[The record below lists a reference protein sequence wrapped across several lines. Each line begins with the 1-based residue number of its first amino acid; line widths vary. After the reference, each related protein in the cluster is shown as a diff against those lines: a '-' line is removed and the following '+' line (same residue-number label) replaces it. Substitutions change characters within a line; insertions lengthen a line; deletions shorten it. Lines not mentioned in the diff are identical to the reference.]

1 MNHAIN
7 MTQALR
13 VYALVIDKGTK
24 AQDSQ
29 QANTQQLNTES
40 DDSYCYEEML
50 AWSDYDGYTAYLK
63 YNQVTLT
70 LLFHGKYLLDYP
82 SDAKLAAFIQKL
94 NKLANEVK

>member
-13 VYALVIDKGTK
+13 VYGLVIDKGTK
-24 AQDSQ
+24 VQDSKS
-29 QANTQQLNTES
+29 APAQQLSTEGN
-40 DDSYCYEEML
+40 DGYYYQDML
-50 AWSDYDGYTAYLK
+50 AWSDFDGYTAYLK

-82 SDAKLAAFIQKL
+82 SDAKLAAFIKKL
-94 NKLANEVK
+94 NKLAN